1 MWPRESYLLGAYLE
15 DGFLAFMQLRV
26 KRTHTKLVSDIAEAD
41 SMMGL
46 DVGHK
51 GGFLVTKVVEDVWML
66 KRV

>member
-1 MWPRESYLLGAYLE
+1 
-15 DGFLAFMQLRV
+15 MQLRV
-26 KRTHTKLVSDIAEAD
+26 KRTHTKLISDNAEAD

>member
-1 MWPRESYLLGAYLE
+1 ME

-26 KRTHTKLVSDIAEAD
+26 KRTHTKLISDNAEAD